1 MLYALLTSMILNFS
15 ISPDMSHENET
26 HYTKN
31 KIDNYDIITI
41 SQSGSLFYSVT
52 NQILQS
58 VNNLNTNVTFIGRAN
73 VGLESTT
80 FANNEINLTTL
91 DNFLYNL
98 SIKTIESSVVDYFYD
113 EESAQAIRDNKIV
126 ISELTAS
133 RYELNVGDYV
143 NLVGLNSE
151 IIPIEVGKV
160 IKDSKIG
167 WFEGVVNKELGFKL
181 GIYRN
186 IQAIIWDSHI
196 NENFLIELH
205 KNINYRKVKL
215 TFRENKV
222 NKKNILKLI
231 DGVKSDIKFTPYETI
246 DQLLNYCHKVAGVVG
261 IMFCE
266 ILGIDDNNALI
277 KANDLGIA
285 MQLTNIMRD
294 IFEDANMGRVY
305 LPHELF
311 GRINPYDIN
320 IQNKDVVDNI
330 YSEKIDQIYNIAETK
345 YLSGISGLKYLN
357 YNHKFIV
364 YISAIMYREIGNKII
379 KNKESYSSGK
389 RSYVSFIKKIE
400 LIVKCFFQ
408 IFLWKIKI
416 LK

>member
-15 ISPDMSHENET
+15 ISPDMSHENEN

-52 NQILQS
+52 NQILES

-113 EESAQAIRDNKIV
+113 GESAQAIRDNKIV

-151 IIPIEVGKV
+151 IISIEVGKV

-205 KNINYRKVKL
+205 KNINYKKVKL
-215 TFRENKV
+215 TFRENRV
-222 NKKNILKLI
+222 NKNWVLPTALVKEMFGDFQIKER
-231 DGVKSDIKFTPYETI
+231 DGVWITTEPEWR
-246 DQLLNYCHKVAGVVG
+246 
-261 IMFCE
+261 E
-266 ILGIDDNNALI
+266 
-277 KANDLGIA
+277 
-285 MQLTNIMRD
+285 
-294 IFEDANMGRVY
+294 E
-305 LPHELF
+305 
-311 GRINPYDIN
+311 N
-320 IQNKDVVDNI
+320 IQNKRMPILGITRCHRLMWEPLEGALN
-330 YSEKIDQIYNIAETK
+330 QILEEGLEE
-345 YLSGISGLKYLN
+345 YLSIEEWK
-357 YNHKFIV
+357 
-364 YISAIMYREIGNKII
+364 
-379 KNKESYSSGK
+379 SSGGCYAPRRINRFDAGGSISRHAWGIAIDINTK
-389 RSYVSFIKKIE
+389 SGYPPRVVEIFNDWGFAWGGTWTSPDEMHFELRDLSASVSKTSS
-400 LIVKCFFQ
+400 
-408 IFLWKIKI
+408 
-416 LK
+416 

>member
-15 ISPDMSHENET
+15 ISPDISHENENQ
-26 HYTKN
+26 YNKN

-98 SIKTIESSVVDYFYD
+98 SIKTIESSVLDYFYD

-205 KNINYRKVKL
+205 KNINYKKVKL
-215 TFRENKV
+215 TFRENRV
-222 NKKNILKLI
+222 NKNWVLPTALVKEMFGDFQIKER
-231 DGVKSDIKFTPYETI
+231 DGVWITTEPEWR
-246 DQLLNYCHKVAGVVG
+246 
-261 IMFCE
+261 E
-266 ILGIDDNNALI
+266 
-277 KANDLGIA
+277 
-285 MQLTNIMRD
+285 
-294 IFEDANMGRVY
+294 E
-305 LPHELF
+305 
-311 GRINPYDIN
+311 N
-320 IQNKDVVDNI
+320 IQNKRMPILGITRCHRLMWEPLEGALN
-330 YSEKIDQIYNIAETK
+330 QILEEGLEE
-345 YLSGISGLKYLN
+345 YLSIEEW
-357 YNHKFIV
+357 
-364 YISAIMYREIGNKII
+364 R
-379 KNKESYSSGK
+379 SSGGCYAPRRINRFDAGGSISRHAWGIAIDINTK
-389 RSYVSFIKKIE
+389 SSYPPRV
-400 LIVKCFFQ
+400 VQ
-408 IFLWKIKI
+408 IFNDWGFAWGGTWTSPDDMHFELRDLSASVSKTGS
-416 LK
+416 

>member
-15 ISPDMSHENET
+15 ISPDISHENENQ
-26 HYTKN
+26 YTKN

-215 TFRENKV
+215 TFRENRV
-222 NKKNILKLI
+222 NKNWVLPTALVKEMFGDFQIKER
-231 DGVKSDIKFTPYETI
+231 DGVWITTEPEWR
-246 DQLLNYCHKVAGVVG
+246 
-261 IMFCE
+261 E
-266 ILGIDDNNALI
+266 
-277 KANDLGIA
+277 
-285 MQLTNIMRD
+285 
-294 IFEDANMGRVY
+294 E
-305 LPHELF
+305 
-311 GRINPYDIN
+311 N
-320 IQNKDVVDNI
+320 IQNKRMPILGITRCHRLMWEPLEGALN
-330 YSEKIDQIYNIAETK
+330 QILEEGLEE
-345 YLSGISGLKYLN
+345 YLSIEEW
-357 YNHKFIV
+357 
-364 YISAIMYREIGNKII
+364 R
-379 KNKESYSSGK
+379 SSGGCYAPRRINRFDAGGSISRHAWGIAIDINTK
-389 RSYVSFIKKIE
+389 SSYPPRVVEIFNDWGFAWGGTWTSPDEMHFELRDLSASVSKTSS
-400 LIVKCFFQ
+400 
-408 IFLWKIKI
+408 
-416 LK
+416 

>member
-15 ISPDMSHENET
+15 ISPDISHENENQ
-26 HYTKN
+26 YNKN

-91 DNFLYNL
+91 DEFLYNL

-215 TFRENKV
+215 TFRENRV
-222 NKKNILKLI
+222 NKNWVLPTALVKEMFGDFQIKER
-231 DGVKSDIKFTPYETI
+231 DGVWITTEPEWR
-246 DQLLNYCHKVAGVVG
+246 
-261 IMFCE
+261 E
-266 ILGIDDNNALI
+266 
-277 KANDLGIA
+277 
-285 MQLTNIMRD
+285 
-294 IFEDANMGRVY
+294 E
-305 LPHELF
+305 
-311 GRINPYDIN
+311 N
-320 IQNKDVVDNI
+320 IQNKRMPILGITRCHRLMWEPLEGALN
-330 YSEKIDQIYNIAETK
+330 QILEEGLEE
-345 YLSGISGLKYLN
+345 YLSIEEW
-357 YNHKFIV
+357 
-364 YISAIMYREIGNKII
+364 R
-379 KNKESYSSGK
+379 SSGGCYAPRRINRFDAGGSISRHAWGIAIDINTK
-389 RSYVSFIKKIE
+389 SSYPPRV
-400 LIVKCFFQ
+400 VQ
-408 IFLWKIKI
+408 IFNDWGFAWGGTWTSPDEMHFELRDLSASVSKTGS
-416 LK
+416 

>member
-15 ISPDMSHENET
+15 ISPDISHENENQ
-26 HYTKN
+26 YTKN

-186 IQAIIWDSHI
+186 IQAIIWDNHI

-215 TFRENKV
+215 TFRENRV
-222 NKKNILKLI
+222 NKNWVLPTALVKEMFGDFQIKER
-231 DGVKSDIKFTPYETI
+231 DGVWITTEPEWR
-246 DQLLNYCHKVAGVVG
+246 
-261 IMFCE
+261 E
-266 ILGIDDNNALI
+266 
-277 KANDLGIA
+277 
-285 MQLTNIMRD
+285 
-294 IFEDANMGRVY
+294 E
-305 LPHELF
+305 
-311 GRINPYDIN
+311 N
-320 IQNKDVVDNI
+320 IQNKRMPILGITRCHRLMWEPLEGALN
-330 YSEKIDQIYNIAETK
+330 QILEEGLEE
-345 YLSGISGLKYLN
+345 YLSIEEW
-357 YNHKFIV
+357 
-364 YISAIMYREIGNKII
+364 R
-379 KNKESYSSGK
+379 SSGGCYAPRRINRFDAGGSISRHAWGIAIDINTK
-389 RSYVSFIKKIE
+389 SSYPPRVVEIFNDWGFAWGGTWTSPDDMHFELRDLSASVSKTGS
-400 LIVKCFFQ
+400 
-408 IFLWKIKI
+408 
-416 LK
+416 

>member
-52 NQILQS
+52 NQILES

-215 TFRENKV
+215 TFRENRV
-222 NKKNILKLI
+222 NKNWVLPTALVKEMFGDFQIKER
-231 DGVKSDIKFTPYETI
+231 DGVWITTEPEWR
-246 DQLLNYCHKVAGVVG
+246 
-261 IMFCE
+261 E
-266 ILGIDDNNALI
+266 
-277 KANDLGIA
+277 
-285 MQLTNIMRD
+285 
-294 IFEDANMGRVY
+294 E
-305 LPHELF
+305 
-311 GRINPYDIN
+311 N
-320 IQNKDVVDNI
+320 IQNKRMPILGITRCHRLMWEPLEGALN
-330 YSEKIDQIYNIAETK
+330 QILEEGLEE
-345 YLSGISGLKYLN
+345 YLSIEEWK
-357 YNHKFIV
+357 
-364 YISAIMYREIGNKII
+364 
-379 KNKESYSSGK
+379 SSGGCYAPRRINRFEAGGSISRHAWGIAIDINTK
-389 RSYVSFIKKIE
+389 SGYPPRVVEIFNDWGFAWGGTWTSPDEMHFELRDLSASVSKTSG
-400 LIVKCFFQ
+400 
-408 IFLWKIKI
+408 
-416 LK
+416 

>member
-15 ISPDMSHENET
+15 ISPDMSHENEN
-26 HYTKN
+26 HYAKN

-205 KNINYRKVKL
+205 KNINYKKVKL
-215 TFRENKV
+215 TFRENRV
-222 NKKNILKLI
+222 NKNWVLPTALVKEMFGDFQIKER
-231 DGVKSDIKFTPYETI
+231 DGVWITTEPEWR
-246 DQLLNYCHKVAGVVG
+246 
-261 IMFCE
+261 E
-266 ILGIDDNNALI
+266 
-277 KANDLGIA
+277 
-285 MQLTNIMRD
+285 
-294 IFEDANMGRVY
+294 E
-305 LPHELF
+305 
-311 GRINPYDIN
+311 N
-320 IQNKDVVDNI
+320 IQNKRMPILGITRCHRLMWEPLEGALN
-330 YSEKIDQIYNIAETK
+330 QILEEGLEE
-345 YLSGISGLKYLN
+345 YLSIEEW
-357 YNHKFIV
+357 
-364 YISAIMYREIGNKII
+364 R
-379 KNKESYSSGK
+379 SSGGCYAPRRINRFDAGGSISRHAWGIAIDINTK
-389 RSYVSFIKKIE
+389 SGYPPRVVEIFNDWGFAWGGTWTSPDEMHFELRDLSASVSKTSS
-400 LIVKCFFQ
+400 
-408 IFLWKIKI
+408 
-416 LK
+416 

>member
-15 ISPDMSHENET
+15 ISPDMSHENEN

-52 NQILQS
+52 NQILES

-98 SIKTIESSVVDYFYD
+98 SIKTIESTVVDYFYD

-205 KNINYRKVKL
+205 KNINYKKVKL
-215 TFRENKV
+215 TFRENRV
-222 NKKNILKLI
+222 NKNWVLPTALVKEMFGDFQIKER
-231 DGVKSDIKFTPYETI
+231 DGVWITTEPEWR
-246 DQLLNYCHKVAGVVG
+246 
-261 IMFCE
+261 E
-266 ILGIDDNNALI
+266 
-277 KANDLGIA
+277 
-285 MQLTNIMRD
+285 
-294 IFEDANMGRVY
+294 E
-305 LPHELF
+305 
-311 GRINPYDIN
+311 N
-320 IQNKDVVDNI
+320 IQNKRMPILGITRCHRLMWEPLEGALN
-330 YSEKIDQIYNIAETK
+330 QILEEGLEE
-345 YLSGISGLKYLN
+345 YLSIEEW
-357 YNHKFIV
+357 
-364 YISAIMYREIGNKII
+364 R
-379 KNKESYSSGK
+379 SSGGCYAPRRINRFDAGGSISRHAWGIAIDINTK
-389 RSYVSFIKKIE
+389 SGYPPRVVEIFNDWGFAWGGTWTSPDEMHFELRDLSASVSKTSS
-400 LIVKCFFQ
+400 
-408 IFLWKIKI
+408 
-416 LK
+416 

>member
-15 ISPDMSHENET
+15 ISPDMSHENEN

-52 NQILQS
+52 NQILES

-113 EESAQAIRDNKIV
+113 EESAQAIRDSKIV

-215 TFRENKV
+215 TFRENRV
-222 NKKNILKLI
+222 NKNWVLPTALVKEMFGDFQIKER
-231 DGVKSDIKFTPYETI
+231 DGVWITTEPEWR
-246 DQLLNYCHKVAGVVG
+246 
-261 IMFCE
+261 E
-266 ILGIDDNNALI
+266 
-277 KANDLGIA
+277 
-285 MQLTNIMRD
+285 
-294 IFEDANMGRVY
+294 E
-305 LPHELF
+305 
-311 GRINPYDIN
+311 N
-320 IQNKDVVDNI
+320 IQNKRMPILGITRCHRLMWEPLEGALN
-330 YSEKIDQIYNIAETK
+330 QILEEGLEK
-345 YLSGISGLKYLN
+345 YLSIEEW
-357 YNHKFIV
+357 
-364 YISAIMYREIGNKII
+364 R
-379 KNKESYSSGK
+379 SSGGCYAPRRINRFEAGGSISRHAWGIAIDINTK
-389 RSYVSFIKKIE
+389 SGYPPRVVEIFNDWGFAWGGTWTSPDEMHFELRDLSASVSKTSS
-400 LIVKCFFQ
+400 
-408 IFLWKIKI
+408 
-416 LK
+416 

>member
-15 ISPDMSHENET
+15 ISPDISHENENQ
-26 HYTKN
+26 YNKN

-215 TFRENKV
+215 TFRESRV
-222 NKKNILKLI
+222 NKNWVLPTALVKEMFGDFQIKER
-231 DGVKSDIKFTPYETI
+231 DGVWITTEPEWR
-246 DQLLNYCHKVAGVVG
+246 
-261 IMFCE
+261 E
-266 ILGIDDNNALI
+266 
-277 KANDLGIA
+277 
-285 MQLTNIMRD
+285 
-294 IFEDANMGRVY
+294 E
-305 LPHELF
+305 
-311 GRINPYDIN
+311 N
-320 IQNKDVVDNI
+320 IQNKRMPILGITRCHRLMWEPLEGALN
-330 YSEKIDQIYNIAETK
+330 QILEEGLEE
-345 YLSGISGLKYLN
+345 YLSIEEW
-357 YNHKFIV
+357 
-364 YISAIMYREIGNKII
+364 R
-379 KNKESYSSGK
+379 SSGGCYAPRRINRFDAGGSISRHAWGIAIDINTK
-389 RSYVSFIKKIE
+389 SSYPPRV
-400 LIVKCFFQ
+400 VQ
-408 IFLWKIKI
+408 IFNDWGFAWGGTWTSPDEMHFELRDLSASVSKTSS
-416 LK
+416 

>member
-1 MLYALLTSMILNFS
+1 MLYALLTSMIFNFS
-15 ISPDMSHENET
+15 ISPDMSHENQN
-26 HYTKN
+26 HYIKN

-52 NQILQS
+52 NQILES
-58 VNNLNTNVTFIGRAN
+58 VKNLNTNVTFIGRAN

-98 SIKTIESSVVDYFYD
+98 SIKTIESSVLDYFYD

-205 KNINYRKVKL
+205 KNINYKKVKL
-215 TFRENKV
+215 TFRENRV
-222 NKKNILKLI
+222 NKNWVLPTALVKEMFGDFQIKER
-231 DGVKSDIKFTPYETI
+231 DGVWITTEPEWR
-246 DQLLNYCHKVAGVVG
+246 
-261 IMFCE
+261 E
-266 ILGIDDNNALI
+266 
-277 KANDLGIA
+277 
-285 MQLTNIMRD
+285 
-294 IFEDANMGRVY
+294 E
-305 LPHELF
+305 
-311 GRINPYDIN
+311 N
-320 IQNKDVVDNI
+320 IQNKRMPILGITRCHRLMWEPLEGALN
-330 YSEKIDQIYNIAETK
+330 QILEEGLEE
-345 YLSGISGLKYLN
+345 YLSIEEW
-357 YNHKFIV
+357 
-364 YISAIMYREIGNKII
+364 R
-379 KNKESYSSGK
+379 SSGGCYAPRRINRFDAGGSISRHAWGIAIDINTK
-389 RSYVSFIKKIE
+389 SSYPPRV
-400 LIVKCFFQ
+400 VQ
-408 IFLWKIKI
+408 IFNDWGFAWGGTWTSPDEMHFELRDLSASVSKTGS
-416 LK
+416 

>member
-15 ISPDMSHENET
+15 ISPDMSHENEN
-26 HYTKN
+26 HYAKN

-52 NQILQS
+52 NQILES

-91 DNFLYNL
+91 DEFLYNL

-215 TFRENKV
+215 TFRENRV
-222 NKKNILKLI
+222 NKNWVLPTALVKEMFGDFQIKER
-231 DGVKSDIKFTPYETI
+231 DGVWITTEPEWR
-246 DQLLNYCHKVAGVVG
+246 
-261 IMFCE
+261 E
-266 ILGIDDNNALI
+266 
-277 KANDLGIA
+277 
-285 MQLTNIMRD
+285 
-294 IFEDANMGRVY
+294 E
-305 LPHELF
+305 
-311 GRINPYDIN
+311 N
-320 IQNKDVVDNI
+320 IQNKRMPILGITRCHRLMWEPLEGALN
-330 YSEKIDQIYNIAETK
+330 QILEEGLEK
-345 YLSGISGLKYLN
+345 YLSIEEW
-357 YNHKFIV
+357 
-364 YISAIMYREIGNKII
+364 R
-379 KNKESYSSGK
+379 SSGGCYAPRRINRFDAGGSISRHAWGIAIDINTK
-389 RSYVSFIKKIE
+389 SGYPPRVVEIFNDWGFAWGGTWTSPDEMHFELRDLSASVSKTSS
-400 LIVKCFFQ
+400 
-408 IFLWKIKI
+408 
-416 LK
+416 

>member
-15 ISPDMSHENET
+15 ISPDMSHENEN
-26 HYTKN
+26 HYAKN

-52 NQILQS
+52 NQILES

-167 WFEGVVNKELGFKL
+167 WYEGVVNKELGFKL

-215 TFRENKV
+215 TFRENRV
-222 NKKNILKLI
+222 NKNWVLPTALVKEMFGDFQIKER
-231 DGVKSDIKFTPYETI
+231 DGVWITTEPEWR
-246 DQLLNYCHKVAGVVG
+246 
-261 IMFCE
+261 E
-266 ILGIDDNNALI
+266 
-277 KANDLGIA
+277 
-285 MQLTNIMRD
+285 
-294 IFEDANMGRVY
+294 E
-305 LPHELF
+305 
-311 GRINPYDIN
+311 N
-320 IQNKDVVDNI
+320 IQNKRMPILGITRCHRLMWEPLEGALN
-330 YSEKIDQIYNIAETK
+330 QILEEGLEE
-345 YLSGISGLKYLN
+345 YL
-357 YNHKFIV
+357 
-364 YISAIMYREIGNKII
+364 II
-379 KNKESYSSGK
+379 EEWKSSGGCYAPRRINRFDAGGSISRHAWGIAIDINTK
-389 RSYVSFIKKIE
+389 SGYPPRVVEIFNDWGFAWGGTWTSPDEMHFELRDLSASVSKTSS
-400 LIVKCFFQ
+400 
-408 IFLWKIKI
+408 
-416 LK
+416 

>member
-15 ISPDMSHENET
+15 ISPDMSHENEN

-52 NQILQS
+52 NQILES

-98 SIKTIESSVVDYFYD
+98 SIKTIESSDVDYFYD

-167 WFEGVVNKELGFKL
+167 WFEGVVNKEIGFKL

-215 TFRENKV
+215 TFRENRV
-222 NKKNILKLI
+222 NKNWVLPTALVKEMFGDFQIKER
-231 DGVKSDIKFTPYETI
+231 DGVWITTEPEWR
-246 DQLLNYCHKVAGVVG
+246 
-261 IMFCE
+261 E
-266 ILGIDDNNALI
+266 
-277 KANDLGIA
+277 
-285 MQLTNIMRD
+285 
-294 IFEDANMGRVY
+294 E
-305 LPHELF
+305 
-311 GRINPYDIN
+311 N
-320 IQNKDVVDNI
+320 IQNKRMPILGITRCHRLMWEPLEGALN
-330 YSEKIDQIYNIAETK
+330 QILEEGLEE
-345 YLSGISGLKYLN
+345 YLSIEEW
-357 YNHKFIV
+357 
-364 YISAIMYREIGNKII
+364 R
-379 KNKESYSSGK
+379 SSGGCYAPRRINRFDAGGSISRHAWGIAIDINTK
-389 RSYVSFIKKIE
+389 SGYPPRVVEIFNDWGFAWGGTWTSPDEMHFELRDLSASVSKTSG
-400 LIVKCFFQ
+400 
-408 IFLWKIKI
+408 
-416 LK
+416 

>member
-15 ISPDMSHENET
+15 ISPDMSHENEN

-52 NQILQS
+52 NQILES

-80 FANNEINLTTL
+80 FDNNEINLTTL

-113 EESAQAIRDNKIV
+113 EESAQAIKDNKIV

-160 IKDSKIG
+160 INDSKIG

-215 TFRENKV
+215 TFRENRV
-222 NKKNILKLI
+222 NKNWVLPTALVKEMFGDFQIKER
-231 DGVKSDIKFTPYETI
+231 DGVWITTEPEWR
-246 DQLLNYCHKVAGVVG
+246 
-261 IMFCE
+261 E
-266 ILGIDDNNALI
+266 
-277 KANDLGIA
+277 
-285 MQLTNIMRD
+285 
-294 IFEDANMGRVY
+294 E
-305 LPHELF
+305 
-311 GRINPYDIN
+311 N
-320 IQNKDVVDNI
+320 IQNKRMPILGITRCHRLMWEPLEGALN
-330 YSEKIDQIYNIAETK
+330 QILEEGLEE
-345 YLSGISGLKYLN
+345 YL
-357 YNHKFIV
+357 
-364 YISAIMYREIGNKII
+364 II
-379 KNKESYSSGK
+379 EEWKSSGGCYAPRRINRFEAGGSISRHAWGIAIDINTK
-389 RSYVSFIKKIE
+389 SGYPPRVVEIFNDWGFAWGGTWTSPDEMHFELRDLSASVSKTSS
-400 LIVKCFFQ
+400 
-408 IFLWKIKI
+408 
-416 LK
+416 